1 MIETEEQRRWWF
13 ATHPEYSWS
22 RRGTRSEG
30 GVNPEEVDK
39 YVDEALKYETGPVAD
54 LLKSVKRNFGTESQ
68 DPEKDRYEQYKDDL
82 AKLEEARKADEMGL
96 EADPHTL
103 LDILPYRR
111 FVTAPISALKGLF
124 KGTARDIILN
134 AVKKGGTGAEQAPV
148 RTTISKTKYPEGARH
163 IEDALADGHPSELT
177 IDRTG
182 ASSRGRQA
190 LRGYATESGKDLDEY
205 PPKMFKEG
213 GSGASIRPISPAD
226 NRGTG
231 ASVGNRLRKYPDGT
245 KVKIEVED

>member
-22 RRGTRSEG
+22 RRGIRG
-30 GVNPEEVDK
+30 GSGRENDDKVDPKEVDA

-54 LLKSVKRNFGTESQ
+54 LLKSVKRNFGTEAQ
-68 DPEKDRYEQYKDDL
+68 LKEDL
-82 AKLEEARKADEMGL
+82 AKLEEARKADERGL
-96 EADPHTL
+96 DADPHTF
-103 LDILPYRR
+103 LDIAPYRR
-111 FVTAPISALKGLF
+111 FVTAPISALKDLF
-124 KGTARDIILN
+124 RGTARDTILN
-134 AVKKGGTGAEQAPV
+134 AVKKGRTGAEQAPV
-148 RTTISKTKYPEGARH
+148 NTTISKTKYPEGARH

-177 IDRTG
+177 IDRAG

-190 LRGYATESGKDLDEY
+190 LRGYTTESGKDLDEY

-213 GSGASIRPISPAD
+213 GSGASVRPIPPAD

-231 ASVGNRLRKYPDGT
+231 ASMGNRLRKYPDGT